1 MNASVRRLVALLLV
15 PITLGAGCGQK
26 AGPLPTVTADA
37 AAVSTEPGRIEL
49 TDPVVTFTEPNLVR
63 FEVKYRFTQG
73 RPDKYYLCEV
83 TFPGTPNTGMKPMS
97 SWELKPEGVIKDGIV
112 LTKPPVTTFA
122 IKVSEATSPQAGFT
136 PCSNV
141 VSGDVK

>member
-1 MNASVRRLVALLLV
+1 MNVPIRRPGAVLLV
-15 PITLGAGCGQK
+15 VAVLGVGCGQR
-26 AGPLPTVTADA
+26 AEPLPTVVADA
-37 AAVSTEPGRIEL
+37 GPVSTEPGRIEL
-49 TDPVVTFTEPNLVR
+49 YEPVVTFTEPNLVR

-83 TFPGTPNTGMKPMS
+83 AFPGTPNTGMKPMS
-97 SWELKPEGVIKDGIV
+97 SWELKPEGVIRDGIV

-122 IKVSEATSPQAGFT
+122 IKVSETTSPQSGYT